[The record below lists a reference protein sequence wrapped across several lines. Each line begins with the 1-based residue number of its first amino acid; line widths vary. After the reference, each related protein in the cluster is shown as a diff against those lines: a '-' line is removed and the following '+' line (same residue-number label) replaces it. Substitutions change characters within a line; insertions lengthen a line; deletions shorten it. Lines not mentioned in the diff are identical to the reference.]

1 MLHGVG
7 ANLSG
12 IIFNRLSEKVSA
24 REYNGY
30 GYYSYDRE
38 PYLNSNTKTND
49 WFARKAG

>member
-38 PYLNSNTKTND
+38 PYMRSGLESPV
-49 WFARKAG
+49 